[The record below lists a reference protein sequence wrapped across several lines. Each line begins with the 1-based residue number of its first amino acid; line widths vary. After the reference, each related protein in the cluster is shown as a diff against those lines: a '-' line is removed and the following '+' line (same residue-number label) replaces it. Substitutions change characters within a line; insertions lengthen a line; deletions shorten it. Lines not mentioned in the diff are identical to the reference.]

1 MGQFGERAG
10 VVALVGFLAVDVLLV
25 GFAIN
30 STRQPV
36 AAGGTTVTSSPVT
49 TPKPSASSSTTTKAP
64 AVKVVPLTVGLV
76 PVDGQS
82 ALRFSTG
89 TCKDGGAV
97 LELTSN
103 AGKTWGPKAAP
114 FDAISRLRLRSNGSA
129 FVVGGN
135 TSSDCT
141 FSIRQA
147 DAVDADF
154 GDASEVSD
162 AWYRDLRSQGS
173 VGVPAGGSKKP
184 CGGSSVVDLAVKG
197 TEAVVLCADG
207 RLRTSE
213 TGSVWADGD
222 RAAGALAI
230 GLGSGD
236 KVLAVI
242 PGVGDCKGLAVVD
255 SAKAGSALGCVATD
269 LADVEAGTVAIATAG
284 DATWLRVGDD
294 TYRAGSAL
302 KAWKKS

>member
-64 AVKVVPLTVGLV
+64 AVKVVPLIVGLV
-76 PVDGQS
+76 PVDGQT

-89 TCKDGGAV
+89 TCKVGGAE
-97 LELTSN
+97 LELTGN
-103 AGKTWGPKAAP
+103 GGKTWGPKAAP
-114 FDAISRLRLRSNGSA
+114 FDVISRLRVRPNGSA

-135 TSSDCT
+135 TSTNCAA
-141 FSIRQA
+141 SIRQA
-147 DAVDADF
+147 DAVGADF
-154 GDASEVSD
+154 GDASVVSD
-162 AWYRDLRSQGS
+162 AWYRDLRSPS
-173 VGVPAGGSKKP
+173 SLGVPAGGSKKP
-184 CGGSSVVDLAVKG
+184 CGGPTVVDLAVKG
-197 TEAVVLCADG
+197 TEAVVLCGDG

-213 TGSVWADGD
+213 TGSNWADSSKV
-222 RAAGALAI
+222 AGALAI

-236 KVLAVI
+236 KVLAVV
-242 PGVGDCKGLAVVD
+242 PGVGDCEGLAVVD
-255 SAKAGSALGCVATD
+255 AAKAGSAIGCVAMD
-269 LADVEAGTVAIATAG
+269 LPDVEPGTVALALAG
-284 DATWLRVGDD
+284 DAAWLRVGDE

-302 KAWKKS
+302 KDWKKS